1 MTLFLNEKDVLSLLT
16 VEEAIDALEG
26 PIREQGLGQASN
38 RPRQIVRTP
47 NASVSV
53 LQAAVPSLGSL
64 GFKTY
69 SVSAEG
75 ARFWLMLFNETGVL
89 QSLMEA
95 ENVGMLRTGAATG
108 IATKYLSRKDSSTV
122 GLLGTGFQAAS
133 QLEALVAVRPIKH
146 VKAWSRTRANVL
158 AFCERMTRQLGIP
171 VEPADDAREAVRDV
185 DIVTTITSAKDPVM
199 QGDWLSEG
207 THVNLVG
214 AMKPQFR
221 EVDTRTL
228 ERSDMLIVD
237 DWHQA
242 HEEAGEFILA
252 HEEGKLDWDRVQE
265 LSKIVADGP
274 GQRKSAASITL
285 FKSHGIGLWDVAA
298 AARIYANAVQRGVGL
313 ALPIEQPPVVLGGG
327 RDPDR
332 IKLAI

>member
-16 VEEAIDALEG
+16 IEEAIEALEG
-26 PIREQGLGQASN
+26 PIREQGLGEASN
-38 RPRQIVRTP
+38 RPRQIVKIP

-53 LQAAVPSLGSL
+53 LQAAVPSLKSL

-69 SVSAEG
+69 SVSPEG
-75 ARFWLMLFNETGVL
+75 ARFWLMLFNDSGVL

-108 IATKYLSRKDSSTV
+108 IATKYLSREDSSTV

-133 QLEALVAVRPIKH
+133 QLESLVAVRPIKH
-146 VKAWSRTRANVL
+146 VKAWSRTRANVV
-158 AFCERMTRQLGIP
+158 AFCDRMTKQLGIP
-171 VEPADDAREAVRDV
+171 VEPAEDARGAVSNV
-185 DIVTTITSAKDPVM
+185 DIVTTITSAKDPILN
-199 QGDWLSEG
+199 GDWLREG

-228 ERSDMLIVD
+228 ERADKLVVD
-237 DWHQA
+237 DWQQA

-252 HEEGKLDWDRVQE
+252 HEEGKLNWDHVTE
-265 LSKIVADGP
+265 LSTVVAQGLGKRGSD
-274 GQRKSAASITL
+274 AAITL
-285 FKSHGIGLWDVAA
+285 FKSHGIGLWDIAA
-298 AARIYANAVQRGVGL
+298 AAKIYANAVKRGVGL
-313 ALPIEQPPVVLGGG
+313 PLPIEQPPVVLGGG

-332 IKLAI
+332 IRLAI